1 MKIAIIGNGKMG
13 KAIAALAGERG
24 HVIHTVINRV
34 ENPGGRALTRER
46 LSGADV
52 AVEFTRPDAAVGNL
66 ERLIELGIPTVT
78 GTTGWT
84 EELPRVTALV
94 KQRGAALLHA
104 TNFSVGVHLFFH
116 AARDLARRF
125 RGRSDFAVS
134 IHEEH
139 HAAKVDAPS
148 GTALLLQR
156 QLWAEEPGRRFPIT
170 SVRSGETPGTHTLTY
185 EGMFETIALS
195 HATRSRQVFA
205 AGALSAAE
213 WLPGHTGVF
222 TFEDMLFGESA

>member
-1 MKIAIIGNGKMG
+1 MRIAIIGNGKMG

-34 ENPGGRALTRER
+34 ENAGGRALTRER

-52 AVEFTRPDAAVGNL
+52 AVEFTRPESAVGNL

-94 KQRGAALLHA
+94 EQRGAALLHA
-104 TNFSVGVHLFFH
+104 ANFSVGVHLFFH

-125 RGRSDFAVS
+125 RGRSEFVVS

-139 HAAKVDAPS
+139 HTAKVDAPS

-156 QLWAEEPGRRFPIT
+156 QLWGEEPGRRFPIT
-170 SVRSGETPGTHTLTY
+170 SVRSGDTPGNHTLTY
-185 EGMFETIALS
+185 DGTFETISLR
-195 HATRSRQVFA
+195 HVTRSRQVFA

-213 WLPGHTGVF
+213 WLPGRTGVF
-222 TFEDMLFGESA
+222 TFEDMLFGASP